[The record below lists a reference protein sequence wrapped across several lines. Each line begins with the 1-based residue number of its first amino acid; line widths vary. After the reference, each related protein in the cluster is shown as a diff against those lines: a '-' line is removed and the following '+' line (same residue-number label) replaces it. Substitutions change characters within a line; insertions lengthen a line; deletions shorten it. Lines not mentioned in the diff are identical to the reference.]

1 MKLLRRRFLHL
12 AAGAAALASL
22 SRVARAQAYPTR
34 PVRIIVGYPPGGSTD
49 VMARLIGQQLTERL
63 GQSFVLEN
71 RPGAGTNIAT
81 EAVVKAAPD
90 GYTLLAVDAAPAI
103 NTTLYHNL
111 NFAFLTDIAPVACVN
126 RAPLFMVVNP
136 VLPAKTVPEFITYA
150 KANPRKVNMASN
162 GNGALLHLAGELF
175 KMMTGVDMVHVPY
188 RGAAPA
194 LTDLMSGQV
203 QVMFAASTVEHI
215 KAGKVRPLAVTTA
228 TRSELLPDIPA
239 LSEFL
244 PGYDAAAWMGISAPA
259 NTPPQIIGRLNKE
272 INAALA
278 DPTLKLRLAE
288 LGSDAI
294 GGSPADY
301 GRLLADEAEKWG
313 KVIRAANIKPE

>member
-1 MKLLRRRFLHL
+1 
-12 AAGAAALASL
+12 
-22 SRVARAQAYPTR
+22 
-34 PVRIIVGYPPGGSTD
+34 
-49 VMARLIGQQLTERL
+49 
-63 GQSFVLEN
+63 
-71 RPGAGTNIAT
+71 
-81 EAVVKAAPD
+81 
-90 GYTLLAVDAAPAI
+90 
-103 NTTLYHNL
+103 
-111 NFAFLTDIAPVACVN
+111 
-126 RAPLFMVVNP
+126 
-136 VLPAKTVPEFITYA
+136 
-150 KANPRKVNMASN
+150 
-162 GNGALLHLAGELF
+162 
-175 KMMTGVDMVHVPY
+175 
-188 RGAAPA
+188 
-194 LTDLMSGQV
+194 
-203 QVMFAASTVEHI
+203 MFAASTVEHI

>member
-1 MKLLRRRFLHL
+1 
-12 AAGAAALASL
+12 
-22 SRVARAQAYPTR
+22 
-34 PVRIIVGYPPGGSTD
+34 
-49 VMARLIGQQLTERL
+49 
-63 GQSFVLEN
+63 
-71 RPGAGTNIAT
+71 
-81 EAVVKAAPD
+81 
-90 GYTLLAVDAAPAI
+90 
-103 NTTLYHNL
+103 
-111 NFAFLTDIAPVACVN
+111 
-126 RAPLFMVVNP
+126 
-136 VLPAKTVPEFITYA
+136 
-150 KANPRKVNMASN
+150 
-162 GNGALLHLAGELF
+162 
-175 KMMTGVDMVHVPY
+175 MMTGVDMVHVPY

-259 NTPPQIIGRLNKE
+259 NTPPEIIGRLNKE
-272 INAALA
+272 INAALTDA
-278 DPTLKLRLAE
+278 TLKLRLAE
-288 LGSDAI
+288 LGSSAV

-301 GRLLADEAEKWG
+301 ARLLAEEAEKWG